1 MFGASCLD
9 IAGLE
14 DKIRSLNAASRDAPF
29 KASSLRERG
38 LIMADWH
45 RFGQWLMQQKDIT
58 TKKCNQEMD
67 RLYLRRWAIWH
78 VMGSPEAMV
87 PKEKSMSPVPLNSTR
102 TSSLSQKLKTQSTG
116 WSRLYQCKHSCIP
129 TWVASC
135 GNN

>member
-1 MFGASCLD
+1 MILKTLTRMSAYHFLSQKDNLIALWRPREMFGASCLD
-9 IAGLE
+9 IEGLE
-14 DKIRSLNAASRDAPF
+14 DTIRSLNAASRDAPF

-87 PKEKSMSPVPLNSTR
+87 PKEKSMSPFP
-102 TSSLSQKLKTQSTG
+102 
-116 WSRLYQCKHSCIP
+116 
-129 TWVASC
+129 
-135 GNN
+135 